1 VNLASEDGELGR
13 KERRVLCKASLS
25 RRRVV
30 RARCLEEERSPQSR
44 MLSR

>member
-1 VNLASEDGELGR
+1 MNLASEDGELGR
-13 KERRVLCKASLS
+13 KEQRVWCEASLS

-30 RARCLEEERSPQSR
+30 RARCLEEKRGPQSR